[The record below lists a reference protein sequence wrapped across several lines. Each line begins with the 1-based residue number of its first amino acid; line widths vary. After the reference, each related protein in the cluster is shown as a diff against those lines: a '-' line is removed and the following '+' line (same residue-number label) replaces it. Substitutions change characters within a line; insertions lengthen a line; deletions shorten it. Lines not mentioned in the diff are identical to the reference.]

1 MPLAELS
8 GQELARERLL
18 HLAASGRVPPGLL
31 FVGPQG
37 VGKRLAARAFVQALN
52 CVSGSGGDACGR
64 CPTCIQIARNSFPDL
79 LTVGPEGAQIK
90 IEQVRNI
97 QEFVSFAPLVGTRRM
112 VIIEEA
118 HRLNASA
125 ANALLKTLEEPSV
138 AVSFILLS
146 HRHNLL
152 PETVLSRCLQLPFV
166 FLKVD
171 DIARIL
177 ASQES
182 GDEDAAGGDYREAA
196 AWSGG
201 SMERAGFFLKPDN
214 LAWAREFVAAFA
226 ALPGSSPAAALDL
239 AETSAAFE
247 NREILFYLMSRFLH
261 DALLVCQ
268 GVSGEDVSG
277 ARAWSDRLEA
287 FAAVGVGCLR
297 RWQERLLAI
306 ENGFF
311 ININLRIA
319 LEAFFLEI
327 SAGRVNV

>member
-8 GQELARERLL
+8 GQELARQRLL

-52 CVSGSGGDACGR
+52 CKSGSGGDACGR
-64 CPTCIQIARNSFPDL
+64 CPTCVQIARNSFPDL
-79 LTVGPEGAQIK
+79 LIVEPDGAQIK
-90 IEQVRNI
+90 IEQVRRI
-97 QEFVSFAPLVGTRRM
+97 QEFVSFAPLVGVRR
-112 VIIEEA
+112 VVVIEEA
-118 HRLNASA
+118 HRLNLSA

-166 FLKVD
+166 FLRVD

-177 ASQES
+177 AARES
-182 GDEDAAGGDYREAA
+182 DRDAAAKVDYREAA
-196 AWSGG
+196 IWSGG
-201 SMERAGFFLKPDN
+201 SMERAGFFLKPEN
-214 LAWAREFVAAFA
+214 LTWGREFVAAFA
-226 ALPGSSPAAALDL
+226 ALPGSSPVAALDL
-239 AETSAAFE
+239 AEACAGCE
-247 NREILFYLMSRFLH
+247 DREMLFYLMSCFLH
-261 DALLVCQ
+261 DALLVSREAA
-268 GVSGEDVSG
+268 GDDISA
-277 ARAWSDRLEA
+277 ARAWSDRLDA
-287 FAAVGVGCLR
+287 FAAVGSEGLR

-306 ENGFF
+306 EDGFY

-319 LEAFFLEI
+319 LEALFLEI
-327 SAGRVNV
+327 SAAG